1 MAILP
6 LQLARVS
13 NLLRSNVANQSLT
26 RTQQNLLEVQNQ
38 LSTGKRM
45 SAPSDDP
52 GDAAIVQQLRKT
64 LERRNAYSDNL
75 KQANSQLGE
84 VDSSLGDMS
93 GLLLQAQTI
102 ASANVGS
109 DVTAD
114 QRQSAAAVIKSIY
127 GQMLTLANKQFEGMY
142 LFAGDRADHAPFVEA
157 GGGVKFVGSEQVLQ
171 NIYDDNSILPFMV
184 NGAEVFGALSSRVA
198 GNVDLSPQLSAT
210 TRLADL
216 KGTNGNGIQPG
227 PITIG
232 NGSTTAVVD
241 LTHAD
246 TIGDVIN
253 AINGASVGGVT
264 AGIGAG
270 GTRLQIIG
278 TPAETLTVND
288 IGGGTTA
295 SDLGILHPTGTG
307 AGVAVTGQSI
317 PALVTPLTRLTD
329 LRSGAGIDTAHNLV
343 ITNGATTV
351 NINVS
356 AAVTVED
363 LLNAINGSNA
373 NVRAQINDAGNGIN
387 IFNATQGTLMSIGEA
402 GGTTAA
408 DLGVRSYGP
417 GTQLSELNL
426 GKGVRTVSGADIQ
439 IGTADGNTFQVD
451 LSSAATIQDVMNAI
465 AAAGGGTVS
474 TVFSSTTNGIVL
486 SDNTAGSA
494 PFTIAPVNFSN
505 AAADLGFTNPAVGN
519 TLTSGDVNMVKAQG
533 VFSNLARL
541 RDALLSSDQ
550 TAITEAAG
558 GLQEDFD
565 RVSRIRGETGA
576 RVQEL
581 DSRRNRLEEQNLA
594 TKSLLS
600 SLEDTDFTE
609 AVSRFQTL
617 QTAMQAGLQTSG
629 RMLNLSLLDFLS

>member
-13 NLLRSNVANQSLT
+13 NLLRSNVANQT
-26 RTQQNLLEVQNQ
+26 IARTQSSLLDVQNQ
-38 LSTGKRM
+38 LSTGKRINV
-45 SAPSDDP
+45 PSDDP
-52 GDAAIVQQLRKT
+52 GDSAIVQQLRKT
-64 LERRNAYSDNL
+64 LERRDAYTDNL
-75 KQANSQLGE
+75 KQATSQLGE
-84 VDSSLGDMS
+84 VDSSLSDMS

-109 DVTAD
+109 DVTAE
-114 QRQSAAAVIKSIY
+114 QRQSAAAVVKSLY
-127 GQMLTLANKQFEGMY
+127 GQMLTLANKQLEGMY
-142 LFAGDRADHAPFVEA
+142 LFAGDKADQPPFVEA

-171 NIYDDNSILPFMV
+171 NVYDDNSVLPFMV
-184 NGAEVFGALSSRVA
+184 DGAEVFGALSSRVA
-198 GNVDLSPQLSAT
+198 GNVDLSPRLTTT
-210 TRLADL
+210 TRLSDL
-216 KGTNGNGIQPG
+216 KGANGKGVQLG

-253 AINGASVGGVT
+253 AINGAGVGGVT

-270 GTRLQIIG
+270 GTRLEIIG

-288 IGGGTTA
+288 ISGGTTA

-307 AGVAVTGQSI
+307 AGVAITGQNI
-317 PALVTPLTRLTD
+317 PALVTPLTKLAD

-343 ITNGATTV
+343 ITNGAATINV
-351 NINVS
+351 NIS
-356 AAVTVED
+356 ACVTVED

-373 NVRAQINDAGNGIN
+373 NVRAEINAAGNGVN
-387 IFNATQGTLMSIGEA
+387 IFNATQGTLMSIGES

-417 GTQLSELNL
+417 STQLSELNL

-439 IGTADGNTFQVD
+439 IGTADGNSFQVD
-451 LSSAATIQDVMNAI
+451 LSSATTIQDVMNAI
-465 AAAGGGTVS
+465 SAASGGSVS
-474 TVFSSTTNGIVL
+474 AVFSSTTNGIVL
-486 SDNTAGSA
+486 TDGTAGGS
-494 PFTIAPVNFSN
+494 PFTISPVNFSN
-505 AAADLGFTNPAVGN
+505 AAADLGFTNAAVGN
-519 TLTSGDVNMVKAQG
+519 TLTSSDVNMVKATG
-533 VFSNLARL
+533 VFSNLAKL

-550 TAITEAAG
+550 TAITESAE
-558 GLQEDFD
+558 GLKEDYD
-565 RVSRIRGETGA
+565 RVTRIRGETGA

-581 DSRRNRLEEQNLA
+581 ESRQNRLDEQNLA

-609 AVSRFQTL
+609 AISRFQTL
-617 QTAMQAGLQTSG
+617 QTALQASLQTSG
-629 RMLNLSLLDFLS
+629 RMLNLSLLDFLG

>member
-13 NLLRSNVANQSLT
+13 NLLRSNVANQTLA
-26 RTQQNLLEVQNQ
+26 RTQQQLLEVQNQ
-38 LSTGKRM
+38 LSTGKRLN
-45 SAPSDDP
+45 APSDDP

-84 VDSSLGDMS
+84 VDSTLGDMS
-93 GLLLQAQTI
+93 GLLQQAQTI

-142 LFAGDRADHAPFVEA
+142 LFAGDRADAAPFVEA
-157 GGGVKFVGSEQVLQ
+157 GGGVKFVGSRQVLE
-171 NIYDDNSILPFMV
+171 NIYDDNSVLPFMV
-184 NGAEVFGALSSRVA
+184 DGAEVFGALSSRVK
-198 GNVDLSPQLSAT
+198 GNIDLSPRLSAA

-216 KGTNGNGIQPG
+216 NGVNGKGVQLG
-227 PITIG
+227 PITLG
-232 NGSTTAVVD
+232 DGSTTAVVD
-241 LTHAD
+241 LSHAD

-253 AINGASVGGVT
+253 AINGAGLGGVT
-264 AGIGAG
+264 AAIGAG

-278 TPAETLTVND
+278 APAETLTVND

-307 AGVAVTGQSI
+307 AGVAITGQSI
-317 PALVTPLTRLTD
+317 PARVTALTKLTD
-329 LRSGAGIDTAHNLV
+329 LRAGAGIDTAHNLV

-351 NINVS
+351 NVNVS

-373 NVRAQINDAGNGIN
+373 NVLAQINDAGDGIN
-387 IFNATQGTLMSIGEA
+387 ILNATQGTLMSIGEA

-426 GKGVRTVSGADIQ
+426 GKGVRTVTGADIQ
-439 IGTADGNTFQVD
+439 IDTADGNSFQVD

-465 AAAGGGTVS
+465 AAAGGGAVS
-474 TVFSSTTNGIVL
+474 AVFSSTTNGIVL
-486 SDNTAGSA
+486 ADNTAGVA
-494 PFTIAPVNFSN
+494 PLTITPVNFSN

-519 TLTSGDVNMVKAQG
+519 TLTSGDVNLIKAQG
-533 VFSNLARL
+533 VFSNLAKL

-550 TAITEAAG
+550 TAITASAE
-558 GLQEDFD
+558 GLRDDFD
-565 RVSRIRGETGA
+565 RVARVRGQTGA

-581 DSRRNRLEEQNLA
+581 ESRQNRLDEQNLA

-617 QTAMQAGLQTSG
+617 QNSLQASLQTSG
-629 RMLNLSLLDFLS
+629 RMLNMSLLDFLS

>member
-253 AINGASVGGVT
+253 AINGAGVGGVT